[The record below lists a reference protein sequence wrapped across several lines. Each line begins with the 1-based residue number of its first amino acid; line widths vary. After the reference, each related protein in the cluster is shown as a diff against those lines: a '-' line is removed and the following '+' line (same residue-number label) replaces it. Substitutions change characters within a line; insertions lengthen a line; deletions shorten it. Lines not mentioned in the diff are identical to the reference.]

1 MERSSASCSR
11 SARCTEMPRPWVMK
25 PTISSPIGWQQRAM
39 WCIGYQHLQLPHDR
53 YLYCGFA
60 VCSFLLKLFQRGG
73 VLLGT
78 RLIKL
83 RLQKSH
89 HLIETDIPATNR
101 RQQLVDIIEVV
112 TRQQMFFCFFQADPQ
127 MFSSSSRICRPPE
140 CFCHGPVYRTKR
152 EFSNAHGWL

>member
-1 MERSSASCSR
+1 MRSGAWERSSASCSQ
-11 SARCTEMPRPWVMK
+11 SARCTEIPRPRVMK
-25 PTISSPIGWQQRAM
+25 PTISSPESAGSSARCGASG
-39 WCIGYQHLQLPHDR
+39 CQHLRLPRDR

-60 VCSFLLKLFQRGG
+60 ACSFLLKLLQRGG
-73 VLLGT
+73 VLLFGT

-83 RLQKSH
+83 RLQEVH

-127 MFSSSSRICRPPE
+127 MFQLVVKDLPPSQNVLSRSCLRN
-140 CFCHGPVYRTKR
+140 R
-152 EFSNAHGWL
+152 A